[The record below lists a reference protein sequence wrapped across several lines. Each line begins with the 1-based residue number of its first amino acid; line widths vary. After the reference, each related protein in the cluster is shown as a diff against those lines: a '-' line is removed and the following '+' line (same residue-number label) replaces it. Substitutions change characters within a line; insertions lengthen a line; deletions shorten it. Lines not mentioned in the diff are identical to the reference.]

1 MERKICKNILKIPP
15 ISPILSNFFLTFFIF
30 FYNNY
35 MTTRI
40 HILAWVFIVGFL
52 IVSVGF
58 LGFVIG
64 RNAGIEQAYDE
75 IAKAGISV

>member
-1 MERKICKNILKIPP
+1 
-15 ISPILSNFFLTFFIF
+15 
-30 FYNNY
+30 